1 MSPLRHSPEPRPADT
16 NLLLAWKAD
25 TRYYASH
32 KMQGS
37 DNRSQFLKGCAR
49 TLVLRLLSQ
58 RPMYGYEIATALAKR
73 SDGIFALGQG
83 TLYPLLY
90 SLEQKGLVRVSREED
105 SPEQGRRRRYYA
117 LTPTGRAELE

>member
-1 MSPLRHSPEPRPADT
+1 
-16 NLLLAWKAD
+16 
-25 TRYYASH
+25 
-32 KMQGS
+32 MQGS

-58 RPMYGYEIATALAKR
+58 RPMYGYEIATALSKR

-90 SLEQKGLVRVSREED
+90 SLEQKGLIRVSREED
-105 SPEQGRRRRYYA
+105 APEQGRKRRYYA
-117 LTPTGRAELE
+117 LTPAGRAELEASVSTWNEIARGMRLVLGAGNG